1 MMTIDEAIAHARE
14 VAEEQRVKNRTC
26 GNCKYCKKGQIH
38 PRQGYCYFNA
48 IHYEHDLSQ
57 KACSNWESNDD
68 IGCQCAEEHEQLVK
82 WLEELKTL
90 RAEIAEMHDE
100 RQAEIA
106 LKKEHDEQIR
116 ANAIDEAIKK
126 LAESEDTILS
136 DRQYYILMELKDS
149 K

>member
-1 MMTIDEAIAHARE
+1 MTIDEAIAHARE

-68 IGCQCAEEHEQLVK
+68 IGCQCAEEHEQLAD
-82 WLEELKTL
+82 WLECLN
-90 RAEIAEMHDE
+90 EIAHIFLEHRGFGEYPSSADDMWEETIRVLDKYKI
-100 RQAEIA
+100 Q
-106 LKKEHDEQIR
+106 LKEQK
-116 ANAIDEAIKK
+116 NE
-126 LAESEDTILS
+126 
-136 DRQYYILMELKDS
+136 
-149 K
+149 